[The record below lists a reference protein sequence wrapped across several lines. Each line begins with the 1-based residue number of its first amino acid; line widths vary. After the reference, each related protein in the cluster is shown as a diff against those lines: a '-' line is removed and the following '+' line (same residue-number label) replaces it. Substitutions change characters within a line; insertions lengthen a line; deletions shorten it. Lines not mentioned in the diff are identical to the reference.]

1 MKQGKPVITV
11 AIAAIAVALVIY
23 FGFYVAKVF
32 SEPYTTALAY
42 TYTSN
47 DSAEAVGILVR
58 QETVL
63 PAQTGIVDVTRSEG
77 EKVGVGQSV
86 AQVYRDSQAQ
96 TNQADLEALADQ
108 IQLLEYSSDGGGV
121 DSAAKLDEN
130 ILQAVTALHAASGV
144 GDYNQLEDQA
154 RTLKSTV
161 LKRGYVYGNG
171 LGAEELSQ
179 KLNDLKSQYA
189 ALKQQTSSSTSS
201 VRAPQSGVFSTLVD
215 GYETAVTPQTVF
227 QLTPSSLSALLA
239 GQGKEAG
246 GGMGKL
252 ITSTRWYFA
261 AALPVSVAERLKE
274 GSTATL
280 RFSGDFDQDID
291 MRVDQVGQAEGDK
304 SVAVFS
310 TDRYLSQTTL
320 LRQQT
325 AELIFNSWSGLR
337 IPKQALRMEKSTY
350 TDKETGQEVQNN
362 RLGVYALLGGRA
374 EFKTVEVVTEGDDYY
389 VVRSTTDESDALRA
403 GDEVIVRA
411 TELYNGQLLEY

>member
-239 GQGKEAG
+239 GQGKESG
-246 GGMGKL
+246 GGVGKL
-252 ITSTRWYFA
+252 ITATRWYFA

-304 SVAVFS
+304 SVVVFS

-411 TELYNGQLLEY
+411 TELYDGQLLEY

>member
-239 GQGKEAG
+239 GQGKETG

-304 SVAVFS
+304 SVVVFS

-411 TELYNGQLLEY
+411 TELYDGQLLEY

>member
-1 MKQGKPVITV
+1 MKQGKSVITF
-11 AIAAIAVALVIY
+11 AMAAIAVALVIY

-144 GDYNQLEDQA
+144 GDYNQLEDQV

-171 LGAEELSQ
+171 LGSEELTQ

-239 GQGKEAG
+239 GQGKESG
-246 GGMGKL
+246 GGVGKL
-252 ITSTRWYFA
+252 ITATRWYFA

-291 MRVDQVGQAEGDK
+291 MRVDQIGEAEGDK
-304 SVAVFS
+304 SVVVFS
-310 TDRYLSQTTL
+310 TDRYLSPTTL

-411 TELYNGQLLEY
+411 TELYDGQLLEY

>member
-1 MKQGKPVITV
+1 MKQGKSVITF
-11 AIAAIAVALVIY
+11 AMAAIAVALVIY

-32 SEPYTTALAY
+32 SEPYTTAMAY

-144 GDYNQLEDQA
+144 GDYNQLEDQV

-171 LGAEELSQ
+171 LGSEELTQ

-239 GQGKEAG
+239 GQGKESG
-246 GGMGKL
+246 GGVGKL

-291 MRVDQVGQAEGDK
+291 MRVDQIGEAEGDK
-304 SVAVFS
+304 SVVVFS

-411 TELYNGQLLEY
+411 TELYDGQLLEY

>member
-96 TNQADLEALADQ
+96 NNQADLEALADQ

-215 GYETAVTPQTVF
+215 GYETAVPPQTVF

-291 MRVDQVGQAEGDK
+291 MRVDQIGEAEGDK
-304 SVAVFS
+304 SVVVFS

-411 TELYNGQLLEY
+411 TELYDGQLLEY

>member
-1 MKQGKPVITV
+1 MKQGKSVITF
-11 AIAAIAVALVIY
+11 AMAAIAVALVIY

-144 GDYNQLEDQA
+144 GDYNQLEDQV

-171 LGAEELSQ
+171 LGSEELTQ

-239 GQGKEAG
+239 GQGKETG

-291 MRVDQVGQAEGDK
+291 MRVDQIGEAEGDK
-304 SVAVFS
+304 SVVVFP

-411 TELYNGQLLEY
+411 TELYDGQLLEY

>member
-96 TNQADLEALADQ
+96 NNQADLEALADQ

-161 LKRGYVYGNG
+161 LKRGYVYGKG

-274 GSTATL
+274 GSTAIL

-291 MRVDQVGQAEGDK
+291 MRVDQIGQAEGDK
-304 SVAVFS
+304 SVVVFS

-411 TELYNGQLLEY
+411 TELYDGQLLEY

>member
-1 MKQGKPVITV
+1 MKQGKSVITF
-11 AIAAIAVALVIY
+11 AMAAIAVALVIY

-144 GDYNQLEDQA
+144 GDYNQLEDQV

-171 LGAEELSQ
+171 LGSEELTQ

-239 GQGKEAG
+239 GQGKESG
-246 GGMGKL
+246 GGVGKL
-252 ITSTRWYFA
+252 ITATRWYFA

-291 MRVDQVGQAEGDK
+291 MRVDQIGQAEGDK
-304 SVAVFS
+304 SVVVFS

-411 TELYNGQLLEY
+411 TELYDGQLLEY

>member
-1 MKQGKPVITV
+1 MKQGKSVITF
-11 AIAAIAVALVIY
+11 AMAAIAVALVIY

-58 QETVL
+58 RETVL

-96 TNQADLEALADQ
+96 NNQADLEALADQ

-171 LGAEELSQ
+171 LGSEELTQ

-239 GQGKEAG
+239 GQGKESG
-246 GGMGKL
+246 GGVGKL
-252 ITSTRWYFA
+252 ITATRWYFA

-291 MRVDQVGQAEGDK
+291 MRVDQIGEAEGDK
-304 SVAVFS
+304 SVVVFS

-411 TELYNGQLLEY
+411 TELYDGQLLEY

>member
-1 MKQGKPVITV
+1 MKQGKSVITF
-11 AIAAIAVALVIY
+11 AMAAIAVALVIY

-144 GDYNQLEDQA
+144 GDYNQLEDQV

-171 LGAEELSQ
+171 LGSEELTQ

-239 GQGKEAG
+239 GQGKESG
-246 GGMGKL
+246 GGVGKL
-252 ITSTRWYFA
+252 ITATRWYFA
-261 AALPVSVAERLKE
+261 SALPVSVAERLKE

-411 TELYNGQLLEY
+411 TELYDGQLLEY

>member
-96 TNQADLEALADQ
+96 NNQADLEALADQ

-215 GYETAVTPQTVF
+215 GYETAVTPQTVL

-291 MRVDQVGQAEGDK
+291 MRVDQIGEAEGDK
-304 SVAVFS
+304 SVVVFS

-411 TELYNGQLLEY
+411 TELYDGQLLEY

>member
-1 MKQGKPVITV
+1 MKQGKSVITF
-11 AIAAIAVALVIY
+11 AMAAIAVALVIY

-144 GDYNQLEDQA
+144 GDYNQLEDQV

-246 GGMGKL
+246 GGVGKL

-291 MRVDQVGQAEGDK
+291 MRVDQIGEAEGDK
-304 SVAVFS
+304 SVVVFS

-411 TELYNGQLLEY
+411 TELYDGQLLEY

>member
-11 AIAAIAVALVIY
+11 AITAIAVALVIY

-96 TNQADLEALADQ
+96 NNQADLEALADQ

-304 SVAVFS
+304 SVVVFS

-411 TELYNGQLLEY
+411 TELYDGQLLEY

>member
-96 TNQADLEALADQ
+96 NNQADLEALVDQ

-304 SVAVFS
+304 SVVVFS

>member
-1 MKQGKPVITV
+1 MKQGKSVITF
-11 AIAAIAVALVIY
+11 AMAAIAVALVIY

-32 SEPYTTALAY
+32 SEPYTTAMAY

-47 DSAEAVGILVR
+47 DSAEAVGILAR

-144 GDYNQLEDQA
+144 GDYNQLEDQV

-304 SVAVFS
+304 SVVVFS

-411 TELYNGQLLEY
+411 TELYDGQLLEY

>member
-96 TNQADLEALADQ
+96 NNQADLEALADQ

-411 TELYNGQLLEY
+411 TELYDGQLLEY

>member
-144 GDYNQLEDQA
+144 GDYNQLEDQV

-171 LGAEELSQ
+171 LGSEELTQ

-304 SVAVFS
+304 SVVVFS

-411 TELYNGQLLEY
+411 TELYDGQLLEY

>member
-1 MKQGKPVITV
+1 MKQGKSVITF
-11 AIAAIAVALVIY
+11 AMAAIAVALVIY

-144 GDYNQLEDQA
+144 GDYNQLEDQV

-171 LGAEELSQ
+171 LGSEELTQ

-239 GQGKEAG
+239 GQGKESG
-246 GGMGKL
+246 GGVGKL
-252 ITSTRWYFA
+252 ITATRWYFA

-304 SVAVFS
+304 SVVVFS

-411 TELYNGQLLEY
+411 TELYDGQLLEY

>member
-96 TNQADLEALADQ
+96 NNQADLEALADQ

-130 ILQAVTALHAASGV
+130 ILQAATALHAASGV

-291 MRVDQVGQAEGDK
+291 MRVDQIGQAEGDK

-411 TELYNGQLLEY
+411 TELYDGQLLEY

>member
-11 AIAAIAVALVIY
+11 AITAIAVALVIY

-96 TNQADLEALADQ
+96 NNQADLEALADQ

-239 GQGKEAG
+239 GQGKETG

-304 SVAVFS
+304 SVVVFS

-411 TELYNGQLLEY
+411 TELYDGQLLEY

>member
-1 MKQGKPVITV
+1 MKQGKSVITF
-11 AIAAIAVALVIY
+11 AMAAIAVALVIY

-144 GDYNQLEDQA
+144 GDSNQLEDQV

-171 LGAEELSQ
+171 LGSEELTQ

-239 GQGKEAG
+239 GQGKESG
-246 GGMGKL
+246 GGVGKL

-291 MRVDQVGQAEGDK
+291 MRVDQIGQAEGDK
-304 SVAVFS
+304 SVVVFS

-411 TELYNGQLLEY
+411 TELYDGQLLEY

>member
-96 TNQADLEALADQ
+96 NNQADLEALADQ

-291 MRVDQVGQAEGDK
+291 MRVDRVGQAEGDK
-304 SVAVFS
+304 SVVVFS

>member
-63 PAQTGIVDVTRSEG
+63 PAQTGIVDVTRAEG

-96 TNQADLEALADQ
+96 NNQADLEALADQ
-108 IQLLEYSSDGGGV
+108 IQLLEYSSDGGVV

-227 QLTPSSLSALLA
+227 QLTPASLSALLA

-291 MRVDQVGQAEGDK
+291 MRVDQVGQAEGDR
-304 SVAVFS
+304 SVVVFS

-411 TELYNGQLLEY
+411 TELYDGQLLEY

>member
-1 MKQGKPVITV
+1 MKQGKSVITF
-11 AIAAIAVALVIY
+11 AMAAIAVALVIY

-144 GDYNQLEDQA
+144 GDYNQLEDQV

-171 LGAEELSQ
+171 LGSEELTQ

-215 GYETAVTPQTVF
+215 GYETAVTPQTVL

-291 MRVDQVGQAEGDK
+291 MRVDQIGQAEGDK

-411 TELYNGQLLEY
+411 TELYDGQLLEY

>member
-96 TNQADLEALADQ
+96 NNQADLEALADQ

-239 GQGKEAG
+239 GQGKETG

-291 MRVDQVGQAEGDK
+291 MRVDQIGQAEGDK
-304 SVAVFS
+304 GVVVFS

-411 TELYNGQLLEY
+411 TELYDGQLLEY

>member
-1 MKQGKPVITV
+1 MKQGKSVITF
-11 AIAAIAVALVIY
+11 AMAAIAVALVIY

-171 LGAEELSQ
+171 LGSEELTQ

-239 GQGKEAG
+239 GQGKETG

-304 SVAVFS
+304 SVVVFS

-411 TELYNGQLLEY
+411 TELYDGQLLEY

>member
-63 PAQTGIVDVTRSEG
+63 PTQTGIVDVTRSEG

-96 TNQADLEALADQ
+96 NNQADLEALADQ

-304 SVAVFS
+304 SVVVFS

-411 TELYNGQLLEY
+411 TELYDGQLLEY

>member
-1 MKQGKPVITV
+1 MKQGKSVITF
-11 AIAAIAVALVIY
+11 AMAAIAVALVIY

-130 ILQAVTALHAASGV
+130 ILQAVTALHAVSGV
-144 GDYNQLEDQA
+144 GDYNQLEDQV

-171 LGAEELSQ
+171 LGSEELTQ

-215 GYETAVTPQTVF
+215 GYETAVTPR
-227 QLTPSSLSALLA
+227 PCSS
-239 GQGKEAG
+239 
-246 GGMGKL
+246 
-252 ITSTRWYFA
+252 
-261 AALPVSVAERLKE
+261 
-274 GSTATL
+274 
-280 RFSGDFDQDID
+280 
-291 MRVDQVGQAEGDK
+291 
-304 SVAVFS
+304 
-310 TDRYLSQTTL
+310 
-320 LRQQT
+320 
-325 AELIFNSWSGLR
+325 
-337 IPKQALRMEKSTY
+337 
-350 TDKETGQEVQNN
+350 
-362 RLGVYALLGGRA
+362 
-374 EFKTVEVVTEGDDYY
+374 
-389 VVRSTTDESDALRA
+389 
-403 GDEVIVRA
+403 
-411 TELYNGQLLEY
+411 

>member
-1 MKQGKPVITV
+1 MKQGKSVITF
-11 AIAAIAVALVIY
+11 AMAAIAVALVIY

-144 GDYNQLEDQA
+144 GDYNQLEDQV

-171 LGAEELSQ
+171 LGSEELTQ

-227 QLTPSSLSALLA
+227 QLTPASLSALLA
-239 GQGKEAG
+239 GQGKESG
-246 GGMGKL
+246 GGVGKL
-252 ITSTRWYFA
+252 ITATRWYFA

-280 RFSGDFDQDID
+280 RFTGDFDQDID
-291 MRVDQVGQAEGDK
+291 MRVDQIGEAEGDK
-304 SVAVFS
+304 SVVVFS

-411 TELYNGQLLEY
+411 TELYDGQLLEY

>member
-11 AIAAIAVALVIY
+11 AMAVIAVALVIY

-96 TNQADLEALADQ
+96 NNQADLEALADQ

-215 GYETAVTPQTVF
+215 GYETAVTPQTVL
-227 QLTPSSLSALLA
+227 QLTPASLSALLA

-304 SVAVFS
+304 SVVVFS

-411 TELYNGQLLEY
+411 TELYDGQLLEY

>member
-304 SVAVFS
+304 SVVVFS

>member
-1 MKQGKPVITV
+1 MKQGKSVITF
-11 AIAAIAVALVIY
+11 AMAAIAVALVIY

-144 GDYNQLEDQA
+144 GDYNQLEDQV

-201 VRAPQSGVFSTLVD
+201 VRAPRSGVFSTLVD

-304 SVAVFS
+304 SVVVFS

-411 TELYNGQLLEY
+411 TELYDGQLLEY

>member
-11 AIAAIAVALVIY
+11 AITAIAVALVIY

-189 ALKQQTSSSTSS
+189 TLKQQTSSSTSS

-239 GQGKEAG
+239 GQGKETG

-261 AALPVSVAERLKE
+261 AALPISVAERLKE

-304 SVAVFS
+304 SVVVFS

-411 TELYNGQLLEY
+411 TELYDGQLLEY

>member
-1 MKQGKPVITV
+1 MKQGKSVITF
-11 AIAAIAVALVIY
+11 AMAAIAVALVIY

-144 GDYNQLEDQA
+144 GDYNQLEDQV

-171 LGAEELSQ
+171 LGSEELTQ

-291 MRVDQVGQAEGDK
+291 MRVDQIGEAEGDK

-411 TELYNGQLLEY
+411 TELYDGQLLEY

>member
-96 TNQADLEALADQ
+96 NNQADLEALADQ

-215 GYETAVTPQTVF
+215 GYETAVTPQTVL
-227 QLTPSSLSALLA
+227 QLTPASLSALLA

-304 SVAVFS
+304 SVVVFS

>member
-1 MKQGKPVITV
+1 MKQGKSVITF
-11 AIAAIAVALVIY
+11 AMAAIAVALVIY

-144 GDYNQLEDQA
+144 GDYNQLEDQM

-171 LGAEELSQ
+171 LGSEELTQ

-239 GQGKEAG
+239 GQGKESG

-291 MRVDQVGQAEGDK
+291 MRVDQIGEAEGDK

-411 TELYNGQLLEY
+411 TELYDGQLLEY

>member
-96 TNQADLEALADQ
+96 NNQADLEALADQ

-291 MRVDQVGQAEGDK
+291 MRVDQVGQTEGDK
-304 SVAVFS
+304 SVVVFS

>member
-1 MKQGKPVITV
+1 MKQGKSVITF
-11 AIAAIAVALVIY
+11 AMAAIAVALVIY

-171 LGAEELSQ
+171 LGSEELTQ

-239 GQGKEAG
+239 GQGKESG
-246 GGMGKL
+246 GGVGKL
-252 ITSTRWYFA
+252 ITATRWYFA

-291 MRVDQVGQAEGDK
+291 MRVDQIGEAEGDK

-411 TELYNGQLLEY
+411 TELYDGQLLEY

>member
-96 TNQADLEALADQ
+96 NNQADLEALADQ

-189 ALKQQTSSSTSS
+189 ALKQQTSSSTSTI
-201 VRAPQSGVFSTLVD
+201 RAPQSGVFSTLVD
-215 GYETAVTPQTVF
+215 GYETAVTPQTVL
-227 QLTPSSLSALLA
+227 QLTPASLSALLA

-291 MRVDQVGQAEGDK
+291 MRVDQIGQAEGYK

-337 IPKQALRMEKSTY
+337 IPKQALRMEKSTH

-411 TELYNGQLLEY
+411 TELYDGQLLEY

>member
-1 MKQGKPVITV
+1 MKQGKSVITF
-11 AIAAIAVALVIY
+11 AMAAIAVALVIY

-144 GDYNQLEDQA
+144 GDYNQLEDQV

-171 LGAEELSQ
+171 LGSEELTQ

-239 GQGKEAG
+239 GQGKESG
-246 GGMGKL
+246 GGVGKL
-252 ITSTRWYFA
+252 ITATRWYFA

-280 RFSGDFDQDID
+280 RFSGDSDQDID
-291 MRVDQVGQAEGDK
+291 MRVDQIGEAEGDK
-304 SVAVFS
+304 SVVVFS

-411 TELYNGQLLEY
+411 TELYDGQLLEY